1 MKRRLLI
8 LATFLLAGAVV
19 NVAVAWVI
27 TAATTWPGWSPS
39 GGTFARDVNWPRS
52 VPDHWTRRASTIQG
66 QVFGWRLDTYQG
78 HALEDRN
85 GEHWATE
92 QFVINITSVGWPCYV
107 LQSEIWYDR
116 VVNDAAGVGDHFRFD
131 GQPPQTPW
139 RRGIS
144 LPSARFGFGL
154 QSWKTL
160 PVRPIWPG
168 FAVNTLF
175 YAAVLWLLIR
185 GPFALRRFIRMRHGL
200 CPACAYP
207 RGESDACSECGIP
220 LPQAKT

>member
-8 LATFLLAGAVV
+8 IAIVLLGGAVV

-27 TAATTWPGWSPS
+27 TAFSTYLGWSQTATIVDNVEWPHSVPSHWPERATT
-39 GGTFARDVNWPRS
+39 
-52 VPDHWTRRASTIQG
+52 IQPEAL
-66 QVFGWRLDTYQG
+66 GWRVHRYQAATDEERDGEFWRTEEFLLDIV
-78 HALEDRN
+78 H
-85 GEHWATE
+85 
-92 QFVINITSVGWPCYV
+92 VGWPCYV
-107 LQSEIWYDR
+107 LQSEMWYDR

-175 YAAVLWLLIR
+175 YAAVLWLLIA
-185 GPFALRRFIRMRHGL
+185 GPFVLHRFIRVRRGL
-200 CPACAYP
+200 CPACGYDL
-207 RGESDACSECGIP
+207 RHGEHDACPECGR
-220 LPQAKT
+220 LLSAR